1 MKSGFISVHPLLAFS
16 YFLIMIILVMLI
28 KNPIYL
34 LTILLITTGL
44 LYFLDHLRSLRK
56 QLKFYLLMALFIL
69 ILNPIFSTHGTTVL
83 FYLKNRSVTL
93 EGVMYGVT
101 FALSL
106 LNILFLFLGYNLILS
121 PRKFLYLFGNI
132 IPKISFILTI
142 IIGFIPLFT
151 RRMHE
156 IIDVRKTF
164 VKDISKHSYKQHI
177 TESMTSLNTLVS
189 WTLEESL
196 ENASSM
202 RARGYGTHKRTSA
215 TLYNFDHRDYVLIGI
230 GVVLLIILSIGLF
243 LEHMNTFPNSLM
255 QWGYFLCILL
265 FTALPLLIE
274 MREYLRWHFMKS
286 II

>member
-1 MKSGFISVHPLLAFS
+1 
-16 YFLIMIILVMLI
+16 
-28 KNPIYL
+28 
-34 LTILLITTGL
+34 
-44 LYFLDHLRSLRK
+44 
-56 QLKFYLLMALFIL
+56 
-69 ILNPIFSTHGTTVL
+69 
-83 FYLKNRSVTL
+83 
-93 EGVMYGVT
+93 
-101 FALSL
+101 
-106 LNILFLFLGYNLILS
+106 
-121 PRKFLYLFGNI
+121 
-132 IPKISFILTI
+132 
-142 IIGFIPLFT
+142 
-151 RRMHE
+151 MHE

-202 RARGYGTHKRTSA
+202 RARGYGTH
-215 TLYNFDHRDYVLIGI
+215 RDYVLIGI
-230 GVVLLIILSIGLF
+230 GVVLLIIISIGLF
-243 LEHMNTFPNSLM
+243 LGHMNTFPSSLM